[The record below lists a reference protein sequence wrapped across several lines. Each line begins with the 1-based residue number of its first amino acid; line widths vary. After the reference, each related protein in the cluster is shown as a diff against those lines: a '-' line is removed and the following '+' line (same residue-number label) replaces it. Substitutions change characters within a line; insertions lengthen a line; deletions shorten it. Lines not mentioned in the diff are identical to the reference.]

1 MTQRERGREKS
12 LVSLAPEH
20 KQAQQAI
27 LPGIQFSLSVCVLFD
42 SWFARSFSRPA
53 GSLTRS
59 FIPSFAC
66 FFCVRVLRDLV
77 RRLCSFGPFGCF
89 VHIYAF
95 FWGGGRRVWPSS
107 LRELLRLPR
116 YELQSCFLSLPCFL
130 PSSLQ
135 PTFCGLQ
142 RKRQARSDDSSCM
155 AMSLA
160 ILPLSSFLKETAQP
174 RLSLQFYFG
183 YY

>member
-1 MTQRERGREKS
+1 M
-12 LVSLAPEH
+12 VSLAPEH

-95 FWGGGRRVWPSS
+95 FWGGGEEFGRRRYGSCQDCHGTNCNLAFSLSPASSLLLFSPLSVACKERDKRARMIAVVWPC
-107 LRELLRLPR
+107 LLPFFRSPR
-116 YELQSCFLSLPCFL
+116 F
-130 PSSLQ
+130 
-135 PTFCGLQ
+135 
-142 RKRQARSDDSSCM
+142 
-155 AMSLA
+155 
-160 ILPLSSFLKETAQP
+160 
-174 RLSLQFYFG
+174 
-183 YY
+183 

>member
-95 FWGGGRRVWPSS
+95 FWGGEKS
-107 LRELLRLPR
+107 LAVVATGVVKTATVRIAIL
-116 YELQSCFLSLPCFL
+116 LSLSPLLPPFFSSAHFL
-130 PSSLQ
+130 W
-135 PTFCGLQ
+135 
-142 RKRQARSDDSSCM
+142 
-155 AMSLA
+155 LA
-160 ILPLSSFLKETAQP
+160 KKETSA
-174 RLSLQFYFG
+174 LG
-183 YY
+183 